1 MSRWRYLSL
10 SEHPGFLH
18 TMGFDAPALAGIA
31 IRCLDLGS
39 AIKARGR
46 LLGSGAASTGS
57 SGLVSSLAASAPSIA
72 A

>member
-1 MSRWRYLSL
+1 MSRCRYLSL

-39 AIKARGR
+39 AIGVRGR
-46 LLGSGAASTGS
+46 LPGSGTASTGS
-57 SGLVSSLAASAPSIA
+57 SGLARSLAASAASIA